1 MLIEVISWAAVVL
14 IFITATTAL
23 TNRDWRVSLGVLA
36 IQYLAVAW
44 LVIRHLPFAMGS
56 VKLTVGWIAIAILG
70 MTRLSLTATDS
81 QESDSFFP
89 RGGFF
94 RVALMGIVTI
104 AAAGASPR
112 IEAAIPGLGLPVIT
126 GGFFLIG
133 AGVAHLGVTNDLLRV
148 TLGLLTV
155 LAGFECLYAAV
166 ESAILVNG
174 LLAVVNLGLGIL
186 GSYLLIAGSVPLAT
200 LEEE

>member
-44 LVIRHLPFAMGS
+44 LVIQHLPIAMGS
-56 VKLTVGWIAIAILG
+56 VKLIVGWIAIAILG
-70 MTRLSLTATDS
+70 MTRLSLSTTDS

-126 GGFFLIG
+126 GGLLLIG

>member
-1 MLIEVISWAAVVL
+1 MWIEVISWAAVVL

-44 LVIRHLPFAMGS
+44 LVIQHLPIAMGS
-56 VKLTVGWIAIAILG
+56 VKLIVGWIAIAILG
-70 MTRLSLTATDS
+70 MTRLSLSTTDS

-94 RVALMGIVTI
+94 RVALMGIVTL

-126 GGFFLIG
+126 GGLLLIG